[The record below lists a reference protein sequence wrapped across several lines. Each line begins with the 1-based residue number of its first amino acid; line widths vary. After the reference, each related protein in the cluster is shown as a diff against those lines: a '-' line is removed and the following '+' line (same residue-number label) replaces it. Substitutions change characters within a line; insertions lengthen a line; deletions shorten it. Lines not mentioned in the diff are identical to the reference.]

1 MVLRKSII
9 GALAIALFVS
19 GCGIYSFRPGG
30 KSDIKSVAIERF
42 GNDTAEYGLADRLTD
57 LVIDAFITD
66 GNMKIVPADQADA
79 VLIGKL
85 VGYSR
90 RPYTYDENDQV
101 LENQVVMNFEISL
114 KKPADDSEIWNEQ
127 MSQIG
132 VYNVAS
138 ETEEDG
144 QNRAIGFLVESVI
157 NRTTKSW

>member
-9 GALAIALFVS
+9 PALAIILLIG
-19 GCGIYSFRPGG
+19 GCGIYSFKPGG
-30 KSDIKSVAIERF
+30 KSDIKAITIERF

-57 LVIDAFITD
+57 LVIDAFISD
-66 GNMKIVPADQADA
+66 GNMKVVPLDQADA
-79 VLIGKL
+79 VLVGTL
-85 VGYSR
+85 TGYSR

-101 LENQVVMNFEISL
+101 LENQVVMNFDISL
-114 KKPADDSEIWNEQ
+114 KKPADDTEIWNEK

-144 QNRAIGFLVESVI
+144 QNRAIGFLVETVI